1 MVALWEKSA
10 FYDESP
16 TDLSLGRQ
24 LRTFQFIHAMKPSAD
39 VLIIGAGLSG
49 LAAATFL
56 KHKQPDISL
65 LVIEKEE
72 QAGGAVR
79 SHLEEGYLAEG
90 GPHGFLDNCLESR
103 VLIHEAGLTDEV
115 EKAPLSEFV
124 RYICLNGQLNLIPQ
138 SPGKIIRAPLMPWTG
153 KLRVLADLWKKPLP
167 DEPSV
172 AEWVEHRFGKA
183 VLPFADAVFTGTYA
197 GDIARLRIDGVMPGL
212 RELEREHG
220 SVLRGGIAKLL
231 ANRKA
236 KKKDK
241 KARKGLP
248 AMTSF
253 STGMARLPQA
263 MAAKLIPNQE
273 IMYRTAARSVEQ
285 TSHGWLVRTGQ
296 LELAARHLIVAL
308 PVNRCLELLTDAGL
322 PEPPI
327 QSIPEAR
334 LATVALGFTDKAK
347 VPFGFGYLAPEQE
360 QRFALGTLFS
370 SQMFPGRAP
379 AGHVLV
385 ETLVGGRRHPE
396 RLDLPDEEIISK
408 VYEDIRQLMELP
420 EPPVFSRVLRPRWG
434 IPQLEEGYPGLLAW
448 RNRVHEMVDSL
459 HVCGFGWQGI
469 GINDMHKE
477 AWKMAKR
484 ILSGRQQA
492 GGAEVKGVYF

>member
-1 MVALWEKSA
+1 
-10 FYDESP
+10 
-16 TDLSLGRQ
+16 
-24 LRTFQFIHAMKPSAD
+24 MKPSTD

-72 QAGGAVR
+72 QAAGAVR

-103 VLIHEAGLTDEV
+103 VLVHEAGLTNEV
-115 EKAPLSEFV
+115 VKAPLSEFV
-124 RYICLNGQLNLIPQ
+124 RYICLDGKLNLIPQ
-138 SPGKIIRAPLMPWTG
+138 SPGKILKAPLMPWTG
-153 KLRVLADLWKKPLP
+153 KLRVLAELWKKPLP

-183 VLPFADAVFTGTYA
+183 MLPFADAVFTGTYA
-197 GDIARLRIDGVMPGL
+197 GDISRLKIAGVMPGL
-212 RELEREHG
+212 YELEQQYG
-220 SVLRGGIAKLL
+220 SVLRGGIAKVL
-231 ANRKA
+231 AKRKE
-236 KKKDK
+236 KKEKT
-241 KARKGLP
+241 RKGLP

-253 STGMARLPQA
+253 RTGMARLPQA

-285 TSHGWLVRTGQ
+285 KEHGWLVRTGQ
-296 LELAARHLIVAL
+296 LELSARHLIVAL
-308 PVNRCLELLTDAGL
+308 PVNRCLELLASAGL
-322 PEPPI
+322 PEAPI
-327 QSIPEAR
+327 QSIPEAK

-370 SQMFPGRAP
+370 SQMFPERAP
-379 AGHVLV
+379 QGHILV

-396 RLDLPDEEIISK
+396 RLDLTDEEIIK
-408 VYEDIRQLMELP
+408 HAYEDIRQLMDLP
-420 EPPVFSRVLRPRWG
+420 EPPVFSRVLRPKWG
-434 IPQLEEGYPGLLAW
+434 IPQLEEGYPALLAW
-448 RNRVHEMVDSL
+448 RNQVHAMVDTL
-459 HVCGFGWQGI
+459 HLCGFGWQGI

-484 ILSGRQQA
+484 ILSGQCDE
-492 GGAEVKGVYF
+492 GKTEVKGVYF

>member
-1 MVALWEKSA
+1 LNEQAWNNKRFFNIFS
-10 FYDESP
+10 
-16 TDLSLGRQ
+16 
-24 LRTFQFIHAMKPSAD
+24 MKPTAD
-39 VLIIGAGLSG
+39 VLIVGAGLSG

-72 QAGGAVR
+72 QPGGAVR

-103 VLIHEAGLTDEV
+103 VLIHEAGLTDAV
-115 EKAPLSEFV
+115 EKAPLAEFV
-124 RYICLNGQLNLIPQ
+124 RYICLDKTLNLIPQ
-138 SPGKIIRAPLMPWTG
+138 SPGKVIMAPLMSWPA
-153 KLRVLADLWKKPLP
+153 KFRVMADLWKKPLP

-183 VLPFADAVFTGTYA
+183 LLPFADAVFTGTYA
-197 GDIARLRIDGVMPGL
+197 GDIARLKIDGVLPGL
-212 RELEREHG
+212 RELEQKHG
-220 SVLRGGIAKLL
+220 SVIRGGIAKML
-231 ANRKA
+231 AKRKE
-236 KKKDK
+236 KKKDQK
-241 KARKGLP
+241 TRKGLP

-263 MAAKLIPNQE
+263 LAAKLIPNQE
-273 IMYRTAARSVEQ
+273 IMYHTVVRSVAQ
-285 TSHGWLVRTGQ
+285 TGHGWTVRTNQ
-296 LELAARHLIVAL
+296 LELTARHLLVAL
-308 PVNRCLELLTDAGL
+308 PVNRCLELLADAGL
-322 PEPPI
+322 PEPPA
-327 QSIPEAR
+327 QSIPEAK
-334 LATVALGFTDKAK
+334 LATVALGFTDKAE

-379 AGHVLV
+379 QGHVLV

-396 RLDLPDEEIISK
+396 RLELSDEEIISK
-408 VYEDIRQLMELP
+408 VYEDIRQLMNLP

-434 IPQLEEGYPGLLAW
+434 IPQLEEGYPALLAW
-448 RNRVHEMVDSL
+448 RNRVHEMADSL
-459 HVCGFGWQGI
+459 HICGFGWNGI

-484 ILSGRQQA
+484 ILSGQGQES
-492 GGAEVKGVYF
+492 GAREKGIYF